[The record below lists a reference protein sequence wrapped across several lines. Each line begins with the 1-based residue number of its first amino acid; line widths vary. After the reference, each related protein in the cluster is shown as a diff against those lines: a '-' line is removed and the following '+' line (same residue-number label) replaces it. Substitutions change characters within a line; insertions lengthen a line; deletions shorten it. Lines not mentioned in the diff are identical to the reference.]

1 MKLTDSHCAKAYKKQ
16 IETVFPK
23 EEAVSLWKTAERFYR
38 RLVSENANIP
48 KEVALHTDKNIFP
61 AIAVYKAVRKN
72 HPQKAMEILEN
83 GSAEVSKKSGEMFSK
98 LLKIPGFKSVF
109 MKVFSKGVKTAFG
122 IKAGFSYRFIS
133 DTSSRLEFDMLKCP
147 YVNFCKKYGC
157 GEIAHIFCKND
168 EYAYGNLPGIK
179 FVRTKTIGT
188 GGECCDFK
196 FIRK

>member
-1 MKLTDSHCAKAYKKQ
+1 M
-16 IETVFPK
+16 
-23 EEAVSLWKTAERFYR
+23 
-38 RLVSENANIP
+38 
-48 KEVALHTDKNIFP
+48 LHTDKNIFP

-72 HPQKAMEILEN
+72 HPEKAMEILEN

-133 DTSSRLEFDMLKCP
+133 DTSSRLEFDMLKYP

-157 GEIAHIFCKND
+157 YEIVHIFCKSD
-168 EYAYGNLPGIK
+168 EYAYGNLLGIK